1 MDRQSKKNI
10 QEKVQ
15 DYKPRRLIAKRY
27 KTSRAIRCNVTAT
40 TTKRRDEMINFIC
53 QARYHSGV
61 TYGGLWIDIP
71 YEKYLE
77 MEGHPRFDVRIL
89 YAERPDTTT
98 KRRDEMN
105 DNRNA
110 PAAPTPDGYANG
122 EMIWSGE
129 TVFTKHESA
138 SLQILCS
145 LLTVRGYASDDDL
158 TTHAC
163 QIADLWFDKLE
174 QD

>member
-1 MDRQSKKNI
+1 
-10 QEKVQ
+10 
-15 DYKPRRLIAKRY
+15 
-27 KTSRAIRCNVTAT
+27 
-40 TTKRRDEMINFIC
+40 MINFIC

-98 KRRDEMN
+98 KRRDEMEH
-105 DNRNA
+105 NRNA
-110 PAAPTPDGYANG
+110 PAAPQEWNSYIENAPPG
-122 EMIWSGE
+122 
-129 TVFTKHESA
+129 FTKHESA

-145 LLTVRGYASDDDL
+145 LITARGTATDDEL
-158 TTHAC
+158 TTQAA
-163 QIADLWFDKLE
+163 QIADLWLGKLE
-174 QD
+174 VVE

>member
-1 MDRQSKKNI
+1 
-10 QEKVQ
+10 
-15 DYKPRRLIAKRY
+15 
-27 KTSRAIRCNVTAT
+27 
-40 TTKRRDEMINFIC
+40 MINFIC

-61 TYGGLWIDIP
+61 TYGGLWTDIP

-77 MEGHPRFDVRIL
+77 MEGRPRFDVRIL
-89 YAERPDTTT
+89 DAERPDTTT
-98 KRRDEMN
+98 QRRDEMN

-129 TVFTKHESA
+129 TGFTKHESA

-145 LLTVRGYASDDDL
+145 LITARGTATDDEL
-158 TTHAC
+158 TTQAA
-163 QIADLWFDKLE
+163 QIADLWLGKLE
-174 QD
+174 VVG